1 MNIQLLKSSI
11 IFFFFFSLF
20 LGEGWEGTSYAQS
33 SVSFDAGQAFT
44 TYKFV
49 SSQGTNE
56 TDLTRNISGCFSLG
70 FQNAWDNGL
79 FIRINA
85 GMRKAG
91 ASLIYNEMNVN
102 WNVQYAD
109 ANVGLGYIIK
119 RWRFKPYLSASPY
132 FGYMLRA
139 YQTIGQ
145 DTYDIMKNKSMQT
158 TDYGVL
164 FTPGFKIAVSNYFAF
179 YAEYKYIFGLQNLE
193 NSSGQKSYNRG
204 FSVNLGVSFTFIKYN
219 YVTSKKVSK

>member
-1 MNIQLLKSSI
+1 MNIQFFKSI
-11 IFFFFFSLF
+11 IIVLFFFFLPF
-20 LGEGWEGTSYAQS
+20 GERWGGFSYAQS

-56 TDLTRNISGCFSLG
+56 NDFTKNISGCFSLG
-70 FQNAWDNGL
+70 YQNTWDNGL

-119 RWRFKPYLSASPY
+119 KWRFKPYLSASPY

-145 DTYDIMKNKSMQT
+145 DTYDIMKNNSMQT
-158 TDYGVL
+158 TDYGVF
-164 FTPGFKIAVSNYFAF
+164 FTPGFKVTVSNYFAF
-179 YAEYKYIFGLQNLE
+179 YAEYKYILGLQNLE
-193 NSSGQKSYNRG
+193 KSSDQKSYNAG
-204 FSVNLGVSFTFIKYN
+204 FSVSLGVSYTFIKYN
-219 YVTSKKVSK
+219 YVTSQKHLK